1 MVNIKKAPRVD
12 KRKNVWKV
20 AEVLAENPNK
30 TDREIAKEAEIWL
43 WTAHRARKELEQSGT
58 KDENITYIVGAAKQ
72 RISKISKLLDRY
84 VNEVDAK
91 KELERGDVSLVKD
104 IAKDDQARVTV
115 FGGDITDE
123 KWGLKIIDEFD
134 LLP

>member
-1 MVNIKKAPRVD
+1 MKD
-12 KRKNVWKV
+12 KSKVKPKNVWKV
-20 AEVLAENPNK
+20 AEALAENPHL
-30 TDREIAKEAEIWL
+30 THRELQEKADLA
-43 WTAHRARKELEQSGT
+43 SGT
-58 KDENITYIVGAAKQ
+58 VQKAKNELKQNWSKDEEITYIVGAAKK